1 MGGAC
6 VCGAETPW
14 ARVTAGLSEL
24 WPPRPPQASP
34 VTGPSICT
42 SAGTTLH
49 PTPLPVLPALGI
61 CPGTVTVSCRV
72 DPRPTS
78 DTKISLLTL
87 VPDATPPQLPWSSW
101 AGCLRLCVPP
111 HNVPYLSLYLSDGH
125 QVIFSPF
132 HESVSAHLG
141 LPCLTSS
148 VTWGCCS
155 AAQLCRLFVT
165 PWTAAPQA
173 PLSFTVSQS
182 LLTLMSLESVM
193 PSNHLNPLSS
203 PSPPAFNLSQHQSFF
218 Q

>member
-1 MGGAC
+1 MCGSC

-14 ARVTAGLSEL
+14 ARVIPGLSEL

-49 PTPLPVLPALGI
+49 PTPLPVHPALGI
-61 CPGTVTVSCRV
+61 CPGTATVSCRV

-78 DTKISLLTL
+78 DAKISLLTL
-87 VPDATPPQLPWSSW
+87 VPLPAAPLVLLGWVSLHITSLLCLCISLTAT
-101 AGCLRLCVPP
+101 RL
-111 HNVPYLSLYLSDGH
+111 
-125 QVIFSPF
+125 FFFPF

-155 AAQLCRLFVT
+155 AAQLCPTLCDPMGRST
-165 PWTAAPQA
+165 PGAPILHCLPEFA
-173 PLSFTVSQS
+173 HTHV
-182 LLTLMSLESVM
+182 
-193 PSNHLNPLSS
+193 H
-203 PSPPAFNLSQHQSFF
+203 
-218 Q
+218 